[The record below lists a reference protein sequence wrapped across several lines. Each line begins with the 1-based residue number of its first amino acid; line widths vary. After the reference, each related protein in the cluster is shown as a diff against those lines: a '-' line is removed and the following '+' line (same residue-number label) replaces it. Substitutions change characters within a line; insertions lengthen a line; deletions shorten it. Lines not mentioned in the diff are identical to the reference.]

1 MLRYRLTK
9 QAVADLAGIWN
20 YTADEWSEFQA
31 DAYYEMLIDTCDRI
45 AAHPNWFSKKYDEIR
60 KGLLGCK
67 AQRHI
72 IFYMMDSEAGIVVI
86 RILHERMDLKNK
98 F

>member
-1 MLRYRLTK
+1 MAKYRLTN
-9 QAVADLAGIWN
+9 QAVADLGGIWN
-20 YTADEWSEFQA
+20 YTADEWSEYQA
-31 DAYYEMLIDTCDRI
+31 DTYYEMLIDTCDKI
-45 AAHPNWFSKKYDEIR
+45 AAHPNWFGKKYDEIR

-67 AQRHI
+67 TRRHI
-72 IFYMMDSEAGIVVI
+72 IFYMIDPKGDIIVI

>member
-1 MLRYRLTK
+1 MHRYRLTN
-9 QAVADLAGIWN
+9 QAADDLANIWN
-20 YTADEWSEFQA
+20 YTADEWSESQA
-31 DAYYEMLIDTCDRI
+31 DSYYEMLISTLDRI
-45 AAHPNWFSKKYDEIR
+45 AAHPKWYGKNYDEIR

-67 AQRHI
+67 TRSHI
-72 IFYMMDSEAGIVVI
+72 IFYMLNTEGDIVVI

>member
-1 MLRYRLTK
+1 MAKYRLTN
-9 QAVADLAGIWN
+9 QAVADLGRIWN
-20 YTADEWSEFQA
+20 YTADTWSESQA
-31 DAYYEMLIDTCDRI
+31 DAYYEIIIDTCDRI
-45 AAHPNWFSKKYDEIR
+45 AVHPNWFGKKYDEIR

-72 IFYMMDSEAGIVVI
+72 IFYMVDSEAGVVVI

>member
-1 MLRYRLTK
+1 MPKYRLTN

-20 YTADEWSEFQA
+20 YTADEWSESQA
-31 DAYYEMLIDTCDRI
+31 DAYYEMLIDTCDKI
-45 AAHPNWFSKKYDEIR
+45 AAHPNLFGKKYDEIR

-67 AQRHI
+67 ARRHI
-72 IFYMMDSEAGIVVI
+72 IFYRVDSDAGILVI

>member
-1 MLRYRLTK
+1 MPGYRLTN
-9 QAVADLAGIWN
+9 QAAADLAAIWN
-20 YTADEWSEFQA
+20 YTADEWSESQA

-45 AAHPNWFSKKYDEIR
+45 AAHPNWFGKNYDEIR

-72 IFYMMDSEAGIVVI
+72 IFYMVDSEAGVVVI

>member
-1 MLRYRLTK
+1 MKRLSEAARLLR
-9 QAVADLAGIWN
+9 AVPLK
-20 YTADEWSEFQA
+20 
-31 DAYYEMLIDTCDRI
+31 YEVFI
-45 AAHPNWFSKKYDEIR
+45 AAHPNWFGKKYDEIR

-67 AQRHI
+67 TRRHI
-72 IFYMMDSEAGIVVI
+72 IFYMIDPKGDIIVI